1 MEHTHKHTAPAVAAR
16 YLKRKLKRPLIA
28 AAGVTTITL
37 ISGFSA
43 FFPTRRE
50 LGPRPPEEVVATGIV
65 ESLFPK
71 GVGAPFEST
80 ILQLAAQPG
89 QSVKKGQ
96 SLFRLDTTGLK
107 SQLTLAKAARAG
119 AWSALQQVRR
129 DYASDMASLRGQVD
143 DLAAQYHRAQALA
156 NQPQPSADNTTYY
169 QEEPNGFGTTSIVI
183 ETPATA
189 PTADP
194 GSLLAELEVAR
205 EALRSRERDW
215 QPSLA
220 AAREEV
226 ARADRE
232 VRHLQALIAS
242 ADRKSPIDG
251 VVTRVYAQAGE
262 TVTAHAP
269 VVRVD
274 DPKNFRVVVK
284 VDQDTRERLK
294 IGSPVELKLP
304 AGQDQGIL
312 AKVEN
317 GEDKD
322 LFYYYLWLKPRHPKA
337 FQPGQ
342 QVKVELEEGLALAS
356 L

>member
-1 MEHTHKHTAPAVAAR
+1 MEHTHKHTVPAVAAR
-16 YLKRKLKRPLIA
+16 YLKMKLKKPLIA
-28 AAGVTTITL
+28 AAGVTALTL
-37 ISGFSA
+37 LSGFSA

-50 LGPRPPEEVVATGIV
+50 PAPEGPEDVLATGVV

-107 SQLTLAKAARAG
+107 SQLTLAKASRSG
-119 AWSALQQVRR
+119 AWSSLQQVRR
-129 DYASDMASLRGQVD
+129 DYASDMAILRQQAD
-143 DLAAQYHRAQALA
+143 DLAAQYHRTQALA
-156 NQPQPSADNTTYY
+156 SQPQPAAESTTLY
-169 QEEPNGFGTTSIVI
+169 QEDPNGFGPTAIVI
-183 ETPATA
+183 ETPAVT

-194 GSLLAELEVAR
+194 GSLLAELQAAR
-205 EALRSRERDW
+205 EALRARERDW
-215 QPSLA
+215 QPSLTA
-220 AAREEV
+220 AQEEL

-251 VVTRVYAQAGE
+251 VVTRVYARAGE
-262 TVTAHAP
+262 TVSAHAP

-304 AGQDQGIL
+304 TGQDRGTL
-312 AKVEN
+312 ARVEN
-317 GEDKD
+317 GEDKE
-322 LFYYYLWLKPRHPKA
+322 LFYYYLWLKPKHPKA
-337 FQPGQ
+337 FQPGE